1 MNYLEE
7 SIQEWSSEICATQSL
22 KILTK
27 YPIKFFKD
35 CLLQILLGPFLNSLS
50 HLCLSLHMYIHKKS
64 EVNLID
70 RDVFDRVL
78 RTFFFFIKKHMTFPS
93 FP

>member
-7 SIQEWSSEICATQSL
+7 SIQEWPSEICATQSL

-35 CLLQILLGPFLNSLS
+35 CLLQILLGPFLNTLS

-78 RTFFFFIKKHMTFPS
+78 RTFFFLLKST
-93 FP
+93 